1 MVKVT
6 DEAGKKALCD
16 RLTRVEGQLR
26 GLQKLIQA
34 EAESEKVAQ
43 QMTAARKA
51 LDKAFF
57 ALVATLNHLQ
67 FSAFIDGTAKGNDT
81 RAKPQIWSNKDQ
93 WNAAVTRSQDDVAE
107 VVAAGKSGNQD
118 QIKAAVGA
126 VGKSCKSCHDDFRK
140 D

>member
-1 MVKVT
+1 MSMVK

-16 RLTRVEGQLR
+16 RLARVDGQLR

-57 ALVATLNHLQ
+57 ALVATL
-67 FSAFIDGTAKGNDT
+67 I
-81 RAKPQIWSNKDQ
+81 
-93 WNAAVTRSQDDVAE
+93 AE
-107 VVAAGKSGNQD
+107 GQVDSDEVAALLLRF
-118 QIKAAVGA
+118 A
-126 VGKSCKSCHDDFRK
+126 
-140 D
+140 

>member
-1 MVKVT
+1 MSMVK

-16 RLTRVEGQLR
+16 RMARVEGQLR

-57 ALVATLNHLQ
+57 ALVATL
-67 FSAFIDGTAKGNDT
+67 I
-81 RAKPQIWSNKDQ
+81 
-93 WNAAVTRSQDDVAE
+93 AE
-107 VVAAGKSGNQD
+107 GQVDSDEVAALLLRF
-118 QIKAAVGA
+118 A
-126 VGKSCKSCHDDFRK
+126 
-140 D
+140 

>member
-1 MVKVT
+1 MSMVK

-16 RLTRVEGQLR
+16 RLARVEGQLR

-57 ALVATLNHLQ
+57 ALVATL
-67 FSAFIDGTAKGNDT
+67 I
-81 RAKPQIWSNKDQ
+81 
-93 WNAAVTRSQDDVAE
+93 AE
-107 VVAAGKSGNQD
+107 GQVDSDEVAALLLRF
-118 QIKAAVGA
+118 A
-126 VGKSCKSCHDDFRK
+126 
-140 D
+140 